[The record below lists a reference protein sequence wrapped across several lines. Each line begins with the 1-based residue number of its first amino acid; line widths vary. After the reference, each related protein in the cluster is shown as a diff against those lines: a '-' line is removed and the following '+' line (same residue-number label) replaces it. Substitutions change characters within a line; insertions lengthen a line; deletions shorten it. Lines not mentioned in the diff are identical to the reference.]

1 MTRIA
6 LREWEEITVS
16 LPRPVVTHLADQHRN
31 HLALTPTGDPDVWQL
46 KSAQYVGTI
55 RSHDH
60 SLLITPKVPLPNLLA
75 LMSVEVP
82 SEIWHSETVDLA
94 TDPDLLAVMAR
105 LFCVA
110 CESTT
115 RRGLRSDYVHRQEM
129 LISPRGRIDIRA
141 IINRPGLKV
150 PVPCRYDEHSP
161 DIELNRLLR
170 AALRTATRTG
180 ELSPHWRYRLRLQ
193 LAEFEGV
200 TDTPNDPSWVE
211 SWTPQPME
219 RHYESS
225 VRLASLIL
233 AGTSISSRF
242 GEQPAHSFLLDMNT
256 LFERYV
262 TRRLQEA
269 APNLTV
275 EEQPKSKLDENG
287 RVDINPDI
295 VFRRDGWPIAVAD
308 TKYKLLNAGKGDPSD
323 YYQALAYATAYGLN
337 EAWLIYA
344 RTPGEEPAGT
354 IRVRN
359 SPVTIRTVGL
369 DLNVPI
375 AQLDQQITS
384 IAELISD
391 KPEPTEAPTGQLV
404 GAES

>member
-6 LREWEEITVS
+6 LREWEETAVR
-16 LPRPVVTHLADQHRN
+16 LPRHVVN
-31 HLALTPTGDPDVWQL
+31 HLAHKHNNHVTLTPTGDPDEWRL
-46 KSAQYVGTI
+46 KAAQYVGTI

-94 TDPDLLAVMAR
+94 TDPDLLSVMAR

-110 CESTT
+110 TESTT
-115 RRGLRSDYVHRQEM
+115 RRGLRSDYVPRQEM

-141 IINRPGLKV
+141 IINRPGLKI
-150 PVPCRYDEHSP
+150 PVPCRYDEHSS
-161 DIELNRLLR
+161 DIEINRLLR
-170 AALRTATRTG
+170 AALRTATQTG
-180 ELSPHWRYRLRLQ
+180 DLSPHWRYRLRLQ

-200 TDTPNDPSWVE
+200 TDTHSDPSWVDT
-211 SWTPQPME
+211 WTPRPME
-219 RHYESS
+219 RHYESA

-233 AGTSISSRF
+233 AGTSISSQF
-242 GEQPAHSFLLDMNT
+242 GQQPAHSFLLDMNT

-262 TRRLQEA
+262 TRRLQDA
-269 APNLTV
+269 APDVTV
-275 EEQPKSKLDENG
+275 EAQPTSSLDEAG
-287 RVDINPDI
+287 KVDINPDI
-295 VFRRDGWPIAVAD
+295 VFRRDARPVAVAD
-308 TKYKLLNAGKGDPSD
+308 TKYKLLEAGTGKSSD
-323 YYQALAYATAYGLN
+323 YYQALAYATAYGLK

-359 SPVTIRTVGL
+359 SPVTIRTLGL

-375 AQLDQQITS
+375 SQLDQQIS
-384 IAELISD
+384 AIAKLISD
-391 KPEPTEAPTGQLV
+391 RREPTEALAGQLF
-404 GAES
+404 GSW

>member
-1 MTRIA
+1 MTRIS
-6 LREWEEITVS
+6 LHEWEETTVS
-16 LPRPVVTHLADQHRN
+16 LPRHVVSHLADQHRN
-31 HLALTPTGDPDVWQL
+31 HLALTPTGDPGLWQL
-46 KSAQYVGTI
+46 KASQYVGTI
-55 RSHDH
+55 RSQDH

-82 SEIWHSETVDLA
+82 SEIWRSETVDLA
-94 TDPDLLAVMAR
+94 TDPDLLSVMAR

-115 RRGLRSDYVHRQEM
+115 RRGLRSDYVARQEM

-161 DIELNRLLR
+161 DIAINQL
-170 AALRTATRTG
+170 LRTALMATIRTG
-180 ELSPHWRYRLRLQ
+180 DLSPHWRYRLRLQ

-200 TDTPNDPSWVE
+200 ADTHSDPSWVD
-211 SWTPQPME
+211 SWTPRPME
-219 RHYESS
+219 RHYETS

-262 TRRLQEA
+262 TRRLQDA
-269 APNLTV
+269 LPDVTV
-275 EEQPKSKLDENG
+275 EAQPTTKLDETG
-287 RVDINPDI
+287 KVDINPDI
-295 VFRRDGWPIAVAD
+295 ALRQDGLPIAVAD
-308 TKYKLLNAGKGDPSD
+308 TKYKFLEAGTGRSSD

-359 SPVTIRTVGL
+359 SPVTIYTVGL
-369 DLNVPI
+369 DLAVPVV
-375 AQLDQQITS
+375 QLDQQITAV
-384 IAELISD
+384 AELIRNRS
-391 KPEPTEAPTGQLV
+391 EPTEAPVGQLA
-404 GAES
+404 GAG

>member
-1 MTRIA
+1 MTQIA
-6 LREWEEITVS
+6 LSEWKEITVS
-16 LPRPVVTHLADQHRN
+16 LPRPVVTHLADQHPN

-46 KSAQYVGTI
+46 KTAQYVGTI

-94 TDPDLLAVMAR
+94 TDPDLLSVMAR

-115 RRGLRSDYVHRQEM
+115 RRGLRSDYVPRQEM

-150 PVPCRYDEHSP
+150 PIPCRYDEHSP

-170 AALRTATRTG
+170 AALRTTTRTG
-180 ELSPHWRYRLRLQ
+180 DLSPHWRYRLRLQ

-200 TDTPNDPSWVE
+200 TDTHSDPSWVD
-211 SWTPQPME
+211 SWNPQPME

-262 TRRLQEA
+262 TRRLQDA
-269 APNLTV
+269 APDVTV
-275 EEQPKSKLDENG
+275 EAQPTSSLDETG
-287 RVDINPDI
+287 KVDINPDI
-295 VFRRDGWPIAVAD
+295 VFHRDGRPVAVAD
-308 TKYKLLNAGKGDPSD
+308 TKYKLLEAGKGESSD

-375 AQLDQQITS
+375 AQLDQQLAAL
-384 IAELISD
+384 AELISD
-391 KPEPTEAPTGQLV
+391 RPEPTEAPAGQLI
-404 GAES
+404 GAG